1 MTVQNL
7 IDRVTANLG
16 LRADPEDRQKDP
28 AQPTFHISSKDHFVH
43 PLPGT
48 YPRLTR
54 LSDGSILFAFTHFDE
69 AAPRS
74 PPNRSLKIARSI
86 DGGKTF
92 CPHGEVTS
100 STGDIDN
107 MFLLQLPKPPGFME
121 GHGEAVQPILA
132 AFRNHDFALDSASK
146 YTHHR
151 ITICQSLDNGRKW
164 DFLGQAV
171 ESSPPCG
178 LWEPFLRLS
187 KSRPGE
193 LQLFYSGELGPDDQ
207 DTFLTVS
214 RDWGPSWEAP
224 MPVTGFDSS
233 EGQGDENGR
242 SRDGMVGIA
251 ETMDI
256 QGREVLVMVLETTR
270 GKENFVVECL
280 VSCDDGLNWGSRQSV
295 YVPTRTGKRK
305 RNAGSPQV
313 ASFADGEIAVVFM
326 TDEDDDSGVEF
337 QAGEDGQGVSRWPL
351 GAKIKVLF
359 GGRPDDGDGNGIVP
373 APAPGQDTSSLWPGV
388 MSLDDDKL
396 LVVYETGGI
405 VKGRVIAKN

>member
-1 MTVQNL
+1 MTVQDL

-69 AAPRS
+69 AAPGS
-74 PPNRSLKIARSI
+74 TPNRSLKIARSI

-92 CPHGEVTS
+92 TPHGEVTS

-107 MFLLQLPKPPGFME
+107 MFLLQLPKPLGLME
-121 GHGEAVQPILA
+121 
-132 AFRNHDFALDSASK
+132 AFRNHDFAPDSESK

-214 RDWGPSWEAP
+214 RDSGRSWEAP
-224 MPVTGFDSS
+224 VPVTGFETS

-242 SRDGMVGIA
+242 LRDGMVGIA

-256 QGREVLVMVLETTR
+256 QEREVLVMVLETTR
-270 GKENFVVECL
+270 GKGNFVVECL

-295 YVPTRTGKRK
+295 YVPTRTRK
-305 RNAGSPQV
+305 QMRNAGSPQV

-326 TDEDDDSGVEF
+326 TDEDDEFGVEF
-337 QAGEDGQGVSRWPL
+337 QAGKDGEGMSRWPL

-359 GGRPDDGDGNGIVP
+359 GGPPDESGRIVWRES
-373 APAPGQDTSSLWPGV
+373 GQPRDDTSSLWPGV

-405 VKGRVIAKN
+405 VKGRVIAKS